1 MTVSKNTLA
10 PRCELPITSFSVLS
24 ENNGIKIT
32 INYNNNDQLHFTTF
46 TSMPNEPWL
55 PLVSFLQF
63 ALNKT
68 YEDVSM
74 PVFFTR
80 WMSFLSRN
88 QQRQSTEWEKK
99 TLTVQHLPQKSLT
112 GPILSS

>member
-74 PVFFTR
+74 PVFLHVGCPSCHATNSVKALNGR
-80 WMSFLSRN
+80 
-88 QQRQSTEWEKK
+88 KK
-99 TLTVQHLPQKSLT
+99 H
-112 GPILSS
+112 